1 MGHPG
6 GIRQTHHGRAP
17 HDLLVRRQWRGI
29 SVAAGAALVLG
40 AATLA
45 VFGAPVFMSYLFDN
59 PMLRVAPRLYVQPVN
74 QSLIATLIRASEHD
88 FSAAPALANPIF
100 LVTGGLLSLVSFGVL
115 LTLREAHRHWGIAI
129 LTAYALLIYPQTLH
143 HYSVLLLVP
152 LLMLYQG
159 YRETRRGLLLV
170 SLFIATVFILMEYS
184 AFSANLLVWAAVIGA
199 CLCQDRLTLALTA
212 TKRARAA

>member
-59 PMLRVAPRLYVQPVN
+59 PTLRVAPRLYMQPVN
-74 QSLIATLIRASEHD
+74 QSLIATLIRASGHD

-115 LTLREAHRHWGIAI
+115 LTLREMHRHWGIAS
-129 LTAYALLIYPQTLH
+129 LTTYALLIYPQTLH
-143 HYSVLLLVP
+143 H
-152 LLMLYQG
+152 
-159 YRETRRGLLLV
+159 
-170 SLFIATVFILMEYS
+170 
-184 AFSANLLVWAAVIGA
+184 
-199 CLCQDRLTLALTA
+199 
-212 TKRARAA
+212 